1 MWRLVSIL
9 ELADYDKRILLTT
22 PQFLESLQMLVNELF
37 KGLFCQRALSL
48 FEQSDNYGK
57 SWLQNLRRD
66 LSQRI
71 PEMQLTEIEQMLDK
85 NLYGDLRSSR
95 TDMKSPDSIL
105 KQSPEKGA
113 TSVISREG
121 QQQPAK
127 DLYEVMIDL
136 AIFILVRLCQP
147 AQDSAG
153 DASDRITSEPVDMA
167 GDLQNHIVNTFI
179 KHLRDH
185 EKLAQK

>member
-85 NLYGDLRSSR
+85 NLYGDLRSSW
-95 TDMKSPDSIL
+95 TDMKSQDSIL
-105 KQSPEKGA
+105 KQSPDKSE
-113 TSVISREG
+113 TSFNSRE
-121 QQQPAK
+121 
-127 DLYEVMIDL
+127 Y
-136 AIFILVRLCQP
+136 R
-147 AQDSAG
+147 
-153 DASDRITSEPVDMA
+153 
-167 GDLQNHIVNTFI
+167 
-179 KHLRDH
+179 
-185 EKLAQK
+185 